1 MLTKNMMQS
10 QFWGRG
16 EPLVNGSR
24 GVVLKF
30 VTAEEAAG
38 ELQRKLLQVQTCVCV
53 CVCVF
58 ARLSALGQSCA
69 QAPDHVAAATPSRPH
84 ARTHSRTR
92 EKLDRCMLM
101 LGEVHTIACMLFVLQ
116 VHARLGSGRRQDGD
130 DVHQAVVM
138 ARQQLEAAEAAAA
151 ADRQAVA
158 DALAAAA
165 AAADPPH
172 KAQDKGVCSQVPHLR
187 PVEIAAAPGADTE
200 PAVAGQAPSTQVF
213 LSLPPPP

>member
-1 MLTKNMMQS
+1 
-10 QFWGRG
+10 
-16 EPLVNGSR
+16 
-24 GVVLKF
+24 
-30 VTAEEAAG
+30 
-38 ELQRKLLQVQTCVCV
+38 
-53 CVCVF
+53 
-58 ARLSALGQSCA
+58 
-69 QAPDHVAAATPSRPH
+69 
-84 ARTHSRTR
+84 
-92 EKLDRCMLM
+92 MLM

-187 PVEIAAAPGADTE
+187 PVEIAAAQGADPE
-200 PAVAGQAPSTQVF
+200 PAVAGHAPSTQVF
-213 LSLPPPP
+213 LSLPPLPEFCPPPLRALSRALCACVGVAARSSCLAQRGPGSSKCPVS